1 MEFPEKERI
10 DGVFKYFGEYAGVA
24 KIIVSHVA
32 LVLKASLIRAR
43 TPTPPSLLD
52 ELEVRISRN
61 LFKITLL
68 DTLRTKKVSFVFHR
82 RGG

>member
-1 MEFPEKERI
+1 MEFPGKERI

-32 LVLKASLIRAR
+32 LVLKASLIRTR
-43 TPTPPSLLD
+43 TSTPPSLPD

-61 LFKITLL
+61 LFQ
-68 DTLRTKKVSFVFHR
+68 DNFA
-82 RGG
+82 